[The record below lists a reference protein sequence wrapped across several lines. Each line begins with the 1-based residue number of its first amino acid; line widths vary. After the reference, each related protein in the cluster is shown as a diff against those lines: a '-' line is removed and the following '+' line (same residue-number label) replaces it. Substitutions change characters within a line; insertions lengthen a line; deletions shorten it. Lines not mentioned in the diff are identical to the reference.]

1 MLHQIGVG
9 ALGPVF
15 RTYEPSRDRLVAVKV
30 FRLDI
35 TPEQSQA
42 LADELTRAAEAG
54 LFHPSIVEPITAG
67 VQGTLAYR
75 AEEYVAAESLDVAMR
90 HYAPAP
96 VAKVLPITTQLA
108 GAIDFARAAGVG
120 HGALHPRD
128 VFITPEEAR
137 VTGFGV
143 ADALERCGLR
153 APVRRPYSPPERIEG
168 AAWSTPADVFSLAV
182 ITFELLTARR
192 PSGTG
197 DQIGALP
204 ASLGEHTESVRRV
217 LVRAMDA
224 NPAARYQS
232 ALAFAGALEAAARG
246 EGVEAGAAAV
256 EALSMAT
263 GLDAFATSEV
273 PGAGPVQ
280 GAATLAEDTD
290 DADDVA
296 SERDEDEAHW
306 ALTREEAAASA
317 DNAPE
322 PALFDASAERV
333 AGEALVL
340 EAADLALHE
349 PAADAGAAAALTKS
363 TDEPAAEAAPKVTPT
378 IASPPEPIAFR
389 PVAARTDHHRE
400 RRPAASPPAPRPR
413 REPVVPRHPTVSL
426 GAASDAQNAERP
438 GVALLP
444 LAVTLVAGLLLGFAA
459 GYAVGGRSATQ
470 TAPAASATSP
480 ATPPDRADTSAAG
493 TTGAPPAD
501 QPVRS
506 YSEGAV
512 QPRAGQP
519 SAPPAG
525 RGDSPA
531 AAAKPP
537 APPPA
542 PVRRGRLV
550 VRSTPAGA
558 NVTIN
563 GEWRGRTPLSLDEL
577 TFGKYEVRVVSE
589 GYRVER
595 QEVALSAADAARTLS
610 FRLARNPAPAATR
623 RPAPAQS
630 APREQTSFTGSVY
643 VDSRPQ
649 GARIYIDGKD
659 YGTTPVRIPSVP
671 IGSHVIRLE
680 LPNHRAWSSSLR
692 VTAGVEARVTGS
704 LDPIR

>member
-1 MLHQIGVG
+1 
-9 ALGPVF
+9 
-15 RTYEPSRDRLVAVKV
+15 
-30 FRLDI
+30 
-35 TPEQSQA
+35 
-42 LADELTRAAEAG
+42 
-54 LFHPSIVEPITAG
+54 
-67 VQGTLAYR
+67 
-75 AEEYVAAESLDVAMR
+75 
-90 HYAPAP
+90 
-96 VAKVLPITTQLA
+96 
-108 GAIDFARAAGVG
+108 
-120 HGALHPRD
+120 
-128 VFITPEEAR
+128 
-137 VTGFGV
+137 
-143 ADALERCGLR
+143 
-153 APVRRPYSPPERIEG
+153 
-168 AAWSTPADVFSLAV
+168 
-182 ITFELLTARR
+182 
-192 PSGTG
+192 
-197 DQIGALP
+197 
-204 ASLGEHTESVRRV
+204 
-217 LVRAMDA
+217 MDA

-246 EGVEAGAAAV
+246 EGVEEGAAAV

-263 GLDAFATSEV
+263 GLDAFATSEA
-273 PGAGPVQ
+273 PGASSVQ
-280 GAATLAEDTD
+280 EAATLAEDTD
-290 DADDVA
+290 EADDIA

-322 PALFDASAERV
+322 PALFDASAERA

-349 PAADAGAAAALTKS
+349 PAADTGAAPALTDS
-363 TDEPAAEAAPKVTPT
+363 TDEPAAEAPKVTAPT
-378 IASPPEPIAFR
+378 PAPPVPIAFR

-400 RRPAASPPAPRPR
+400 RRPAASPAAPRPR
-413 REPVVPRHPTVSL
+413 REPAVPRHPTVSL

-444 LAVTLVAGLLLGFAA
+444 LAVTLLAGLLLGFAA
-459 GYAVGGRSATQ
+459 GYAVGGRNATQ
-470 TAPAASATSP
+470 TAPVASATSP
-480 ATPPDRADTSAAG
+480 AKPPDRGDTSAAG

-501 QPVRS
+501 QPPRS

-512 QPRAGQP
+512 QPGAGQP
-519 SAPPAG
+519 STPPAVP
-525 RGDSPA
+525 GDSPA
-531 AAAKPP
+531 TAAKPS

-558 NVTIN
+558 NVTVN

-577 TFGKYEVRVVSE
+577 TFGKYVVRVVSE
-589 GYRVER
+589 GYRVQRE
-595 QEVALSAADAARTLS
+595 EVALSAADAARTLS
-610 FRLARNPAPAATR
+610 FRLERTPAPAAAR

>member
-1 MLHQIGVG
+1 VLHQIGVG

-96 VAKVLPITTQLA
+96 IAKVLPITTQLA

-168 AAWSTPADVFSLAV
+168 APWSTPADVFSLAV

-197 DQIGALP
+197 EQIGALP
-204 ASLGEHTESVRRV
+204 ASLGEHAESVRRV

-224 NPAARYQS
+224 NPAGRYQS

-246 EGVEAGAAAV
+246 EAVEEGAAAV

-273 PGAGPVQ
+273 PKASAVPETPTVP
-280 GAATLAEDTD
+280 AETHE
-290 DADDVA
+290 ADDIA

-317 DNAPE
+317 DGAPE
-322 PALFDASAERV
+322 PALFDASAERA

-349 PAADAGAAAALTKS
+349 PAPDAGAAPALTDS
-363 TDEPAAEAAPKVTPT
+363 TDAPAAESAPTVTPP
-378 IASPPEPIAFR
+378 APAPPEPIAFR
-389 PVAARTDHHRE
+389 PLAARTDHQRE
-400 RRPAASPPAPRPR
+400 RRPAPPAAPRPR

-426 GAASDAQNAERP
+426 GAASDAQNGERP

-459 GYAVGGRSATQ
+459 GYAVGGRNATQ
-470 TAPAASATSP
+470 TTTVTSATSP
-480 ATPPDRADTSAAG
+480 ARPPDRGDASAAG

-501 QPVRS
+501 PPPRS

-512 QPRAGQP
+512 QPGAGQP
-519 SAPPAG
+519 STPPAG
-525 RGDSPA
+525 PGDSPA
-531 AAAKPP
+531 TATKPA

-558 NVTIN
+558 SVTIN

-595 QEVALSAADAARTLS
+595 RDVALSAADAARTLS
-610 FRLARNPAPAATR
+610 FRLERNPAPAATR

-630 APREQTSFTGSVY
+630 APREKTSFTGSVY

-649 GARIYIDGKD
+649 GARITIDGKD